1 MALTDSCLAAILFS
15 VGKLSDPFHTLKTN
29 SEEAAA
35 AEGFWVQDESPS
47 DSPAGDLLL
56 AILDEG
62 FLQQPDH
69 DLSAAGALSGDEVLK
84 LLQNAHDRISW
95 RKAIVGSSCL
105 SPRRR
110 CRKPL
115 HQLSNAQ
122 SLGLPNELR
131 NLFCKARRVENGPAG
146 KHVERAQAPA
156 TRAGRGRRPL
166 GQRSPAPLTRHVDV
180 NHRAAFLDRRKI
192 LPQHVGDLR
201 GAVHLVPEVVD
212 LPIVLLE
219 RAAYGVLELVDPH
232 KVREEGEDVFNL
244 EQPRRLFQKSHGLT
258 DPCRL
263 AVAAF
268 LACIDHMPGDCEP
281 ELAPHRRVILRALGD
296 FLGELHVDPEGEGG
310 RVLEHA
316 HVAEQLHARPLPVA
330 LAGEAEGKL
339 LVVERPP
346 KGALGPAEVGD
357 QLRLVALRRVEGDRE
372 VVQGGVIAAELV
384 DGKLHVA
391 KRLSKALSAGGRLVA
406 ADERRHEAA
415 LELVDEL
422 PGDRGLPQDAER
434 ADDLPALHQVLDDG
448 LVVVQERCQ
457 VHELVEAAV
466 AREQVAR
473 GRAVEDVLV
482 LGEEI
487 PQLIHE

>member
-1 MALTDSCLAAILFS
+1 
-15 VGKLSDPFHTLKTN
+15 
-29 SEEAAA
+29 
-35 AEGFWVQDESPS
+35 
-47 DSPAGDLLL
+47 
-56 AILDEG
+56 
-62 FLQQPDH
+62 
-69 DLSAAGALSGDEVLK
+69 
-84 LLQNAHDRISW
+84 
-95 RKAIVGSSCL
+95 
-105 SPRRR
+105 
-110 CRKPL
+110 
-115 HQLSNAQ
+115 
-122 SLGLPNELR
+122 
-131 NLFCKARRVENGPAG
+131 
-146 KHVERAQAPA
+146 
-156 TRAGRGRRPL
+156 
-166 GQRSPAPLTRHVDV
+166 
-180 NHRAAFLDRRKI
+180 
-192 LPQHVGDLR
+192 
-201 GAVHLVPEVVD
+201 
-212 LPIVLLE
+212 
-219 RAAYGVLELVDPH
+219 
-232 KVREEGEDVFNL
+232 
-244 EQPRRLFQKSHGLT
+244 
-258 DPCRL
+258 
-263 AVAAF
+263 
-268 LACIDHMPGDCEP
+268 MPGDCEP

-415 LELVDEL
+415 RVELAPSLDPRIDRLSGRGLEEGRGELVDEL

-487 PQLIHE
+487 PQLIHELLALGVALAGVLEERAVDAVELQLCQPGSNHGGLGAVLARKSLKLLPQELVERSRIANLHEPEGDLLEGWLRDVEPGEQPRGLHVVLGGKRGLRLLRVHLLPLLAGEAVRHRLLVVRLRQEDPPHVPVLLSDAYLVERLRREHEPRLARDVLREPKWTPDEPPRRGS